1 MKQINI
7 GRAETNDIV
16 ITDDNTVSREHLQI
30 LIDDDALVF
39 ITDLNSSNGTF
50 KNGKKIIGNHQIL
63 LNKQDI
69 VKIGDTSLPWQDYVA
84 DYVKKANKDIQIKE
98 KEVKDA
104 YEKEGNKQNIP
115 LKGNVRVKKYTWWK
129 YDDEYIT
136 GWEYF
141 VISAINMLLS
151 LILVGLYLQSVNAYK
166 RAKSLGNSSST
177 CDFFAI
183 WGFLS
188 IFIAFIPGVNL
199 INVGLHWYL
208 WFSNGP
214 GKSY

>member
-104 YEKEGNKQNIP
+104 YEKEGPNPEVANKIKSKNYGLI
-115 LKGNVRVKKYTWWK
+115 
-129 YDDEYIT
+129 
-136 GWEYF
+136 
-141 VISAINMLLS
+141 S
-151 LILVGLYLQSVNAYK
+151 LITAIVSWVICGLP
-166 RAKSLGNSSST
+166 
-177 CDFFAI
+177 
-183 WGFLS
+183 LS
-188 IFIAFIPGVNL
+188 IVAIIYGIKGAKHNNTLAIIGLVLGIIAFIFSL
-199 INVGLHWYL
+199 IAIGSISRY
-208 WFSNGP
+208 
-214 GKSY
+214 

>member
-39 ITDLNSSNGTF
+39 ITDLDSSNGTF
-50 KNGKKIIGNHQIL
+50 RNGKKIISKHQIL

-69 VKIGDTSLPWQDYVA
+69 LKIGDTSLPWQDYVA

-104 YEKEGNKQNIP
+104 YDKADNKIDKKQLKEASMGWIVAGFIFSILGGYLGIILGGNYAF
-115 LKGNVRVKKYTWWK
+115 GNYNNETKT
-129 YDDEYIT
+129 T
-136 GWEYF
+136 GW
-141 VISAINMLLS
+141 IMLIIG
-151 LILVGLYLQSVNAYK
+151 ILGAS
-166 RAKSLGNSSST
+166 
-177 CDFFAI
+177 I
-183 WGFLS
+183 WRS
-188 IFIAFIPGVNL
+188 I
-199 INVGLHWYL
+199 
-208 WFSNGP
+208 
-214 GKSY
+214 